1 MARSALRVVQIG
13 AIAAVLVALPYTVF
27 DLDRFLIPKEL
38 VLHLTAVIAG
48 LFAFGA
54 IRRLEMT
61 RVDLLLTAYIVFGA
75 LSALFATNR
84 WLGLRGVAVSASGV
98 LIFWIARAL
107 NEADLQRPLLAGIAV
122 AVVIAAGTALF
133 QAYGLRIDFFAMSRV
148 PGGTLG
154 NRNFVAHVAAF
165 GLPVCMLMAMSS
177 SIALPGV
184 ALVTAALVLTRSR
197 AAWLACAV
205 MFLVFLFGLIVAR
218 EWRSLRRL
226 LLIVVAGAIGAGAA
240 LALPNALHWRSDN
253 PYLETAQS
261 VANYE
266 GGSGR
271 GRLVQYGRS
280 LLMSARH
287 PLFGVGP
294 GNWPVVYPS
303 HVPRSDPSLNPSEPG
318 MTYNPWPSSDW
329 IAFISERGLI
339 AAVLLA
345 LALIGIAIR
354 FPAPPETGQPG
365 SAVLHWTLIAVLA
378 AVVVEGMFD
387 AVLLLAVPTLLVWAA
402 LGALA
407 PRQPVTRP
415 FRTLVLSGVLL
426 VSLAGAAYSAAVVFS
441 MNVMVQ
447 GGTRRALEQASAID
461 PGNYRLHMRLA
472 QGGRDRCAHATAAHD
487 LFPTSAEAARL
498 SRGCR

>member
-1 MARSALRVVQIG
+1 MARSALRIVQIS
-13 AIAAVLVALPYTVF
+13 AIAVVLVALPYTVF

-38 VLHLTAVIAG
+38 VLHLTAVVGG
-48 LFAFGA
+48 LLAFGA
-54 IRRLEMT
+54 MRRLEMT
-61 RVDLLLTAYIVFGA
+61 RVDLLLTAYIVLGA
-75 LSALFATNR
+75 LSALFATNH
-84 WLGLRGVAVSASGV
+84 WLGLRGISVSASGV
-98 LIFWIARAL
+98 LIFWIARAI
-107 NEADLQRPLLAGIAV
+107 NEADLQRPLLAGIAI
-122 AVVIAAGTALF
+122 AIVIAAGTALL
-133 QAYGLRIDFFAMSRV
+133 QAYGLRIDFFAMTRV

-154 NRNFVAHVAAF
+154 NRNFIAHVAAF
-165 GLPVCMLMAMSS
+165 GLPVCMLVAMSS
-177 SIALPGV
+177 TIALPGV

-205 MFLVFLFGLIVAR
+205 MFVVFLFGLIIAR

-226 LLIVVAGAIGAGAA
+226 LLIVIGAAIGAGAA
-240 LALPNALHWRSDN
+240 LVLPNALHWRSDN
-253 PYLETAQS
+253 PYLESMHS

-266 GGSGR
+266 EGSGH

-280 LLMSARH
+280 LLMSVRH

-303 HVPRSDPSLNPSEPG
+303 HVPRSDPSLNPSGAG

-329 IAFISERGLI
+329 MAFVSERGLA

-345 LALIGIAIR
+345 LAMIGIATATDI
-354 FPAPPETGQPG
+354 GQPG
-365 SAVLHWTLIAVLA
+365 VAVLHWTRIAILV

-402 LGALA
+402 LGALH

-426 VSLAGAAYSAAVVFS
+426 VSLVGAAYSAAEVFS
-441 MNVMVQ
+441 MNVMVHR
-447 GGTRRALEQASAID
+447 GTRTALEQASAID

-472 QGGRDRCAHATAAHD
+472 QGGRNRCAHATAAHD